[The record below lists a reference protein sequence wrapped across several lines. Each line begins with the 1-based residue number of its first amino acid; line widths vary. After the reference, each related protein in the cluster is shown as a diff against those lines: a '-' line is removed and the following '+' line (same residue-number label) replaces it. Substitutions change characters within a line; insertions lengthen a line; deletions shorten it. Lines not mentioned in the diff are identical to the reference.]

1 MNRRVLQVGALIGLG
16 ALSLAACSSG
26 SEDSKES
33 ADGKITLTVATFNEF
48 GYNNLLSEYSKSH
61 PNIKVVEKKAAT
73 SNEAHDNMM
82 TRLAAGSGLSD
93 IEAVEVDW
101 WPELMQYPEQPK
113 NKVLI
118 VVLCLLLVLGAAVL
132 AGAGYV
138 AYKAAGASQRASSPT
153 TGKADTKEPASGST
167 DPAPGNYQLKRNDKV
182 AFLLQGMYKSC
193 AQGESW
199 LQLVDGPA
207 GPRTLHFLPT
217 EPPKGTEKEVSLLCM
232 WKDLGLPACRSRP
245 SRSNGSSSSLI
256 ICLYPY

>member
-1 MNRRVLQVGALIGLG
+1 MYPPSPGPYTPPRR
-16 ALSLAACSSG
+16 
-26 SEDSKES
+26 
-33 ADGKITLTVATFNEF
+33 
-48 GYNNLLSEYSKSH
+48 
-61 PNIKVVEKKAAT
+61 
-73 SNEAHDNMM
+73 
-82 TRLAAGSGLSD
+82 R
-93 IEAVEVDW
+93 
-101 WPELMQYPEQPK
+101 MQYPEQPK
-113 NKVLI
+113 NKVPI
-118 VVLCLLLVLGAAVL
+118 VVLRLLLVLGAAVL

-232 WKDLGLPACRSRP
+232 WKDLGLPKESFAKVTNSEDKEKHMIVQGGVMLTWQWTESKDFIATLYDSRDYGT
-245 SRSNGSSSSLI
+245 SD
-256 ICLYPY
+256 